1 MGWVE
6 RARAWGQWIM
16 SAAMLTVLSFSPAEL
31 RQQRNGRIS
40 YDVVKACW
48 PLWPW
53 LLLLIGG
60 FFGVLFG
67 LAFEV
72 AAPLGLTQLAADL
85 IIRVVVLELA
95 PLLVAMVVLIKITL
109 PQTMQLRRLSRE
121 QASLEDAWEQGLHFE
136 ALPRILASFFAVV
149 LISLS
154 LTQLLL
160 LLSYLQLYGFNPSG
174 FNSFTRQIGLV
185 FEPAMAMAWLVNI
198 FLLAWCVSLLPMAT
212 LLVPSMAKEHNAD
225 VQLQT
230 LIRVVLILVVIK
242 LLSLT
247 AAYA

>member
-1 MGWVE
+1 
-6 RARAWGQWIM
+6 
-16 SAAMLTVLSFSPAEL
+16 LT
-31 RQQRNGRIS
+31 
-40 YDVVKACW
+40 
-48 PLWPW
+48 
-53 LLLLIGG
+53 
-60 FFGVLFG
+60 
-67 LAFEV
+67 
-72 AAPLGLTQLAADL
+72 
-85 IIRVVVLELA
+85 
-95 PLLVAMVVLIKITL
+95 
-109 PQTMQLRRLSRE
+109 
-121 QASLEDAWEQGLHFE
+121 
-136 ALPRILASFFAVV
+136 SFFAVV

-154 LTQLLL
+154 LTLLLL